1 MNPLFISALVVLA
14 VVSTASYYL
23 GTKKNRW
30 IVSTMS
36 RQLED
41 VLKPKTTNYVNIGGV
56 IGYNF
61 TYALPA
67 PYTSAKGT
75 ITLSPRHSLLFL
87 PFSMLL
93 GISDRF
99 FVNVFAKKKF
109 KGEGHIVDLKYMGKA
124 NIAGVE
130 TMERRDVEAK
140 GKKFVLLWRKADLA
154 STLEST
160 LAALDDPTS
169 LRHFCAYHE
178 TGTFFMHL
186 RPKSGSIGETVQTLV
201 KKFPEYLES
210 GKEQ

>member
-1 MNPLFISALVVLA
+1 MNPFFISALVVLA

-41 VLKPKTTNYVNIGGV
+41 ALKPKTTNYVNIGGV

-75 ITLSPRHSLLFL
+75 ITLSPRHSLLYL

-99 FVNVFAKKKF
+99 FVNVFTKKKF

-130 TMERRDVEAK
+130 NMERREVEAK

-160 LAALDDPTS
+160 LAALEDPTS

-186 RPKSGSIGETVQTLV
+186 RPQSGNIAETVQTLV